1 MKWEELLHI
10 VGKEPVFHS
19 SLLKTGPVD
28 PVDLGRQLSRWVQ
41 SGKLIQIRRGLYT
54 LSEKYRKTTP
64 HPFYTANRLKKGS
77 YVSLQSALQHYGL
90 IPEYVPNIVS
100 VTTGRPETL
109 STPLGTFIFKHIK
122 PELLFGYSSEDMGE
136 GQKAL
141 IAQPEKGLL
150 DLLYLTPASDNLDYL
165 HSLRLQN
172 VDIVNLDRLKEFS
185 RQTRSQKLF
194 RGAVLLET
202 LLKEEL

>member
-1 MKWEELLHI
+1 MKWEELLQI

-28 PVDLGRQLSRWVQ
+28 PVDLGRQLSRWIQ
-41 SGKLIQIRRGLYT
+41 SGKLIQIRRGLYS
-54 LSEKYRKTTP
+54 LAEKYRKTTP
-64 HPFYTANRLKKGS
+64 HPFYVANRLKKGS
-77 YVSLQSALQHYGL
+77 YVSLQSALQYYGL

-109 STPLGTFIFKHIK
+109 SSPLGTFIYKHIK
-122 PELLFGYSSEDMGE
+122 PQLLFGYLSEDVGE

-141 IAQPEKGLL
+141 IAHPEKGLL
-150 DLLYLTPASDNLDYL
+150 DLLYLTPASDNLGYL

-172 VDIVNLDRLKEFS
+172 VDIINLERLKEF
-185 RQTRSQKLF
+185 TRRTGSKKLF
-194 RGAVLLET
+194 RTAVHLEA

>member
-1 MKWEELLHI
+1 MKWEELLQI

-64 HPFYTANRLKKGS
+64 HPFYVANRLKKGS
-77 YVSLQSALQHYGL
+77 YVSLQSALQYYGL

-100 VTTGRPETL
+100 VTTGRPEIL
-109 STPLGTFIFKHIK
+109 FTPLGTFIYKHIK
-122 PELLFGYSSEDMGE
+122 PELLFGYLSEDFGE

-141 IAQPEKGLL
+141 IGQPEKALL
-150 DLLYLTPASDNLDYL
+150 DLMYLTPASDNLGYL

-172 VDIVNLDRLKEFS
+172 VDIINLERLKEF
-185 RQTRSQKLF
+185 TRRTGSKKLF
-194 RGAVLLET
+194 RTAVHLEA